1 MSKGPQPPPQ
11 ARSIQA
17 TVDAIAIACA
27 EIVREYRWR
36 ESALYGTG
44 GGSAMEGGAGRT
56 PTHESRPAENQALS
70 AAERSG
76 TLRDTAATLEAARVV
91 LQKEA
96 RKLRARPQIVERPD
110 QFPPL
115 ISPVEHE
122 RLVEAKSRR
131 EERGE
136 GWGRA

>member
-1 MSKGPQPPPQ
+1 MPDKQPPSQ
-11 ARSIQA
+11 ARHMQDVSDEIGKL
-17 TVDAIAIACA
+17 CA
-27 EIVREYRWR
+27 EIIREYRWR

-44 GGSAMEGGAGRT
+44 GGDPASGGRT
-56 PTHESRPAENQALS
+56 PTRESRPAENQAIT

-76 TLRDTAATLEAARVV
+76 DLRECVRIMEDVRTV
-91 LQKEA
+91 LRKEA
-96 RKLRARPQIVERPD
+96 RKLRSKPQTVERPD

-122 RLVEAKSRR
+122 RLIDAKTRR

-136 GWGRA
+136 GWGRG